1 MIDKR
6 KIFSNLLT
14 LSVSEFM
21 NKGVIFFTSMYLMR
35 TIMPEGNGVL
45 AFSASFFSF
54 FVLFVIL
61 AFNTVGTREI
71 AKAPDMIK
79 EYTDTIISTRIVLSV
94 VVFLIYIGILWSIDI
109 SVEKRIV
116 TLIAGFALFANAINL
131 DWVFQGMEKMKV
143 LAFRQVLT
151 SIGTLTGFLLF
162 VHSRE
167 DIYLAAAISTG
178 SNLINVAWLFVYYV
192 RTQFKFRFQI
202 DKELLKLIL
211 KSAIPLSIF
220 TFSVT
225 MLNQANIM
233 IMEYYK
239 LPSSDQGLFNS
250 AFKIIQFAI
259 IPSGVIQMAF
269 YPLLSRSQVY
279 EERKSIF
286 EKYSALNLLL
296 GSWITLIIFLI
307 PEFVIN
313 STVGLK
319 YAAAIPLLKIYIF
332 SAVFMYINTSLT
344 PVLIAW
350 SFEKK
355 VMYAITIGSIFSLIA
370 NFLLINYL
378 GVNGAVYASII
389 GELAIA
395 ICLNIAIYSVIQK
408 TVFSIMLKTGLVAI
422 ISGAVG
428 YYLRCLEIHSIIT
441 GIITTLVF
449 LILAMQFKIIK
460 TTDLK
465 GIIKR

>member
-1 MIDKR
+1 
-6 KIFSNLLT
+6 
-14 LSVSEFM
+14 
-21 NKGVIFFTSMYLMR
+21 MYLMR
-35 TIMPEGNGVL
+35 TILPEGNGVL
-45 AFSASFFSF
+45 AFSTSFFSF
-54 FVLFVIL
+54 FVLFVVL

-71 AKAPDMIK
+71 AKAPKKIK
-79 EYTDTIISTRIVLSV
+79 EYTDTIISARLLLSL
-94 VVFLIYIGILWSIDI
+94 VVFIMYIGILWSIDI
-109 SVEKRIV
+109 SYEKRIV
-116 TLIAGFALFANAINL
+116 TVISGFALFANAINL

-162 VHSRE
+162 VHSRD

-178 SNLINVAWLFVYYV
+178 SNLINVAWLFIYYV

-202 DKELLKLIL
+202 DKELLRLIL
-211 KSAIPLSIF
+211 KSAIPLSVF

-269 YPLLSRSQVY
+269 YPLLSRSQSID
-279 EERKSIF
+279 ERKTIF
-286 EKYSALNLLL
+286 EKYSTLNLLL

-370 NFLLINYL
+370 NFILIYYL
-378 GVNGAVYASII
+378 GVHGAVYASII

-395 ICLNIAIYSVIQK
+395 VCLNIAMYSVIRK
-408 TVFSIMLKTGLVAI
+408 TVFSILIRTVLI
-422 ISGAVG
+422 SLLSGAVG
-428 YYLRCLEIHSIIT
+428 YFALYLQFHSIIT
-441 GIITTLVF
+441 GIITTLAF
-449 LILAMQFKIIK
+449 FIFALQFKIIRI
-460 TTDLK
+460 TDLK